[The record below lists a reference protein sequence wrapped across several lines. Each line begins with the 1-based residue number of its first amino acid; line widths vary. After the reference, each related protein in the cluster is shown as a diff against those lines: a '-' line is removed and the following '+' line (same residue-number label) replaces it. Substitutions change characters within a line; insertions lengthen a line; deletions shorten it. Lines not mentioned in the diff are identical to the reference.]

1 MSVVTIT
8 IIIVAI
14 IGVCVFGI
22 YIAQARE
29 KARIEKIQKIKMYS
43 DRFERLQR
51 LLHELP
57 PQYVSDELRGL
68 IVTQSIDALNRLLS
82 LKKNSR
88 YEGYLQDD
96 RDYLD
101 KLNNK
106 KLSLPPVPVN
116 TPEKAAEVRSL
127 LEILFKFVQQQ
138 AKQKLIDPGRAK
150 QYLLQIKF
158 GVAKSKA
165 DGLTA
170 KASQAANNGKPRVAI
185 HAYHSAIE
193 AFKAIADYPQA
204 AEAIALYRAEI
215 RKLEETADQHNQEL
229 KNKSTQNDE
238 TNPEWDK
245 FLDDDDEW
253 KKKNAYDD

>member
-22 YIAQARE
+22 YVAQARE
-29 KARIEKIQKIKMYS
+29 RARIEKIQKIKLYS
-43 DRFERLQR
+43 DRYQRLQR

-57 PQYVSDELRGL
+57 PQYVSNELRVL
-68 IVTQSIDALNRLLS
+68 IVTQSMDALKRLLS
-82 LKKNSR
+82 LKNDNR
-88 YEGYLQDD
+88 YEAYLQEDQ
-96 RDYLD
+96 DYLD
-101 KLNNK
+101 QLNNK
-106 KLSLPPVPVN
+106 KLSLPPVNVN
-116 TPEKAAEVRSL
+116 TPEKALEVRSL
-127 LEILFKFVQQQ
+127 LEVLFKFVQQQ
-138 AKQKLIDPGRAK
+138 AKQGVIDPGRAK

-170 KASQAANNGKPRVAI
+170 KAAQATINGKPRVAI

-193 AFKAIADYPQA
+193 AFKSIADYPKA
-204 AEAIALYRAEI
+204 AEAIAHYRAEI
-215 RKLEETADQHNQEL
+215 KKLEASADEHNQKVKE
-229 KNKSTQNDE
+229 KAEPEGPE
-238 TNPEWDK
+238 TSEWNE
-245 FLDDDDEW
+245 FLGDDDEW